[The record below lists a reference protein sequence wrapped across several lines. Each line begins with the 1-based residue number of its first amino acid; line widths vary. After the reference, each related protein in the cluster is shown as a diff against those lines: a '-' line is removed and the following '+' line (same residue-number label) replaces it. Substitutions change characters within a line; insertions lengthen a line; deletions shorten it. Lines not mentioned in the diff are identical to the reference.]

1 MARYSAS
8 HTLPA
13 SFRKE
18 LRSKVQRELRDM
30 ENNWWI
36 KKAEETPVLADANHA
51 QKFYEALKTI
61 YGPTHRSV

>member
-1 MARYSAS
+1 
-8 HTLPA
+8 
-13 SFRKE
+13 
-18 LRSKVQRELRDM
+18 M